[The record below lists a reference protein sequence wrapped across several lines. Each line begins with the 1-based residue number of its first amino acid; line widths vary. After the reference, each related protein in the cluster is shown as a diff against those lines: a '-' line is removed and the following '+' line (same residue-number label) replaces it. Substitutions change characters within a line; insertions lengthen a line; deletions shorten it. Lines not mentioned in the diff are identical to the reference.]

1 MTVLMAIGG
10 NMQLTGSIMQEFYQ
24 RSGGPAARV
33 VIFPTASSR
42 ISGGEEYHRALLEM
56 GIRAAPEILPV
67 RERSQ
72 AYDTVLQEQVKIASG
87 IFFAGGDQVR
97 LTTVLAGTPLLA
109 TVRAA
114 FERGVVVAGTSAGA
128 AMMGQ
133 MMITGGRSG
142 GGARGGSARL
152 AEGFGFVSRVLI
164 DQHFHQRNRLGRL
177 MFAIALQPHLL
188 GVGVDEDTAAVFEN
202 DQFQVIGSHAVTVL
216 DGQDMLESTIDQAGT
231 GAWLSISALRFHQ
244 LAPGCRF
251 NLNTRTAVIN
261 RSPLEAD

>member
-10 NMQLTGSIMQEFYQ
+10 NMQLTGRIMQEFYQ
-24 RSGGPAARV
+24 RSGGAQARV
-33 VIFPTASSR
+33 IIFPTASSR
-42 ISGGEEYHRALLEM
+42 ISGGEEYHNALQEL
-56 GIRAAPEILPV
+56 GICVPPEILPV

-72 AYDTVLQEQVKIASG
+72 AYAAALQEQVKNASG
-87 IFFAGGDQVR
+87 IFFTGGDQVR
-97 LTTVLAGTPLLA
+97 LTMVLAGTPLLA
-109 TVRAA
+109 AVWTA

-152 AEGFGFVSRVLI
+152 AEGFGFIRQVLI

-177 MFAIALQPHLL
+177 MYAIALQPHLL

-202 DQFQVIGSHAVTVL
+202 DEFQVIGTHAVSVL
-216 DGQDMLESTIDQAGT
+216 DGQDILESNIDQAAT
-231 GAWLSISALRFHQ
+231 GKWLSISALRFHQ
-244 LAPGCRF
+244 LAPGCHF